1 MPTRYNT
8 VVSQTQPE
16 EWVICWH
23 NKHEIIFTQI
33 HIIPHTKGG
42 GGIEEKKQILE
53 NYVKN
58 IVTSHETTCHFRA
71 IAISRTLHIVPL

>member
-42 GGIEEKKQILE
+42 GDRGKEANFGKLCEEYCYI
-53 NYVKN
+53 
-58 IVTSHETTCHFRA
+58 T
-71 IAISRTLHIVPL
+71 